1 MKKHNS
7 MKTDE
12 QETISEKRTQISPIT
27 YTNKAFIKIN
37 LKNLGEI

>member
-1 MKKHNS
+1 MNRKQLVK
-7 MKTDE
+7 
-12 QETISEKRTQISPIT
+12 KRTQISPIT